1 MALLQLEN
9 ACLSFGH
16 VALLDSTKLILNEN
30 ERVALVG
37 RNGAGKS
44 SVLKVLSGVYELD
57 DGRYWKADNLR
68 IAYLEQDIIK
78 DKEKTVFEVVS
89 DGLPEVGKVLYEYHQ
104 AVIAVSAS
112 QNQSELDN
120 LATLQT
126 KLETVNGWHFEQQIE
141 SIISKLDLS
150 PDDLI
155 ADMSGGQMRRVFLA
169 KALVGEPDVLML
181 DEPTNHLDIP
191 SILWLENF
199 LLNLNSSLL
208 FITHDR
214 SFLSN
219 LATRIIDLD
228 RGELI
233 SYPGNYSAYL
243 TLKEKQ
249 LEEQMKQ
256 NALFDKKLNDEE
268 KWIRQGI
275 KARRTRNEGRVRA
288 LESLRVER
296 SKRRDKQGNVK
307 FSLDSAERSGKL
319 VVELDKVNFNYTEKC
334 MVKNL
339 SLRVMRG
346 DRIGIIGPNGI
357 GKSTLLKLLL
367 DELKP
372 DSGSIELGTKL
383 QIAYFD
389 QHREQLDLESTV
401 FDNVNNGQEYVE
413 VQGQSRH
420 VMGYLQDFLFSP
432 ERVRSPVKTLS
443 GGERNRLLIA
453 RLFTQPANFLILDEP
468 TNDLDI
474 ETLELLESLLL
485 NYEGTILVVSHDR
498 QFLDN
503 IVTSTLVLSGD
514 GVINEYVGGYGDYIR
529 QIANSNSVNSDNKD
543 QNRLKSVNKTSRST
557 VKNNI
562 KNSTKAKL
570 SYKEQHELKEV
581 TSKIE
586 KLEQK
591 QQNLQKQLNDP
602 DIYKKSGT
610 DIAKIH
616 LDMKNLSSEL
626 DDAFLRWEE
635 LESI

>member
-16 VALLDSTKLILNEN
+16 VALLDSTKLIINEN

-44 SVLKVLSGVYELD
+44 SVLKVLFGEYELD
-57 DGRYWKADNLR
+57 DGRYWKTDNLK
-68 IAYLEQDIIK
+68 ISYLEQDIIK
-78 DKEKTVFEVVS
+78 DKDKTVFEVVS

-104 AVIAVSAS
+104 ALVIVSTS
-112 QNQSELDN
+112 QNQSDLDH
-120 LATLQT
+120 LARLQT
-126 KLETVNGWHFEQQIE
+126 QLESVNGWHFEQQIE
-141 SIISKLDLS
+141 SIISKLDLL

-199 LLNLNSSLL
+199 LLSINSTIL

-243 TLKEKQ
+243 SLKEKQ

-288 LESLRVER
+288 LESLRLER
-296 SKRRDKQGNVK
+296 SKRREKQGNVK
-307 FSLDSAERSGKL
+307 FSLDNADSSGKL
-319 VVELDKVNFNYTEKC
+319 VIELEKVNFNYEQKC
-334 MVKNL
+334 MVNNL

-346 DRIGIIGPNGI
+346 DRIGIVGPNGV

-367 DELKP
+367 NELAP
-372 DSGSIELGTKL
+372 DSGSIRLGTKL

-413 VQGQSRH
+413 IQGQSRH

-453 RLFTQPANFLILDEP
+453 RLFTQPANLLILDEP

-485 NYEGTILVVSHDR
+485 NYKGTILVVSHDR

-503 IVTSTLVLSGD
+503 IVTSTLVLSGN

-529 QIANSNSVNSDNKD
+529 QIASNRGKDSDTIK
-543 QNRLKSVNKTSRST
+543 LKRQKGVNKVSSSGN
-557 VKNNI
+557 KNN
-562 KNSTKAKL
+562 TKAKL
-570 SYKEQHELKEV
+570 SYKEQHELKEI

-586 KLEQK
+586 KLEQR
-591 QQNLQKQLNDP
+591 QQKLQIQLNDP
-602 DIYKKSGT
+602 VVYKQNGT
-610 DIAKIH
+610 EIAT
-616 LDMKNLSSEL
+616 LQLEMKNLSTEL
-626 DDAFLRWEE
+626 EDAFLRWEE

>member
-16 VALLDSTKLILNEN
+16 VALLDSTKLILNAN

-44 SVLKVLSGVYELD
+44 SVLKILSGEYELD
-57 DGRYWKADNLR
+57 DGRYWKADNLK
-68 IAYLEQDIIK
+68 ISYLEQDLIK

-104 AVIAVSAS
+104 AVVIVSTS
-112 QNQSELDN
+112 QNQSDLDK
-120 LATLQT
+120 LAKLQA
-126 KLETVNGWHFEQQIE
+126 KLESVNGWHFEQQIE
-141 SIISKLDLS
+141 LIISKLDLS
-150 PDDLI
+150 ADDKI

-228 RGELI
+228 RGELT
-233 SYPGNYSAYL
+233 SYPGNYNAYL
-243 TLKEKQ
+243 KLKEKQ
-249 LEEQMKQ
+249 LEEQLKQ

-288 LESLRVER
+288 LESLRLER
-296 SKRRDKQGNVK
+296 TKRRDKQGNVK
-307 FSLDSAERSGKL
+307 FSLDTADRSGKL
-319 VVELDKVNFNYTEKC
+319 VVELDNIQFNYGDQC
-334 MVKNL
+334 MVRNL
-339 SLRVMRG
+339 SMRIKRG

-357 GKSTLLKLLL
+357 GKSTLLKLIL

-372 DSGSIELGTKL
+372 DKGSVHLGTKL

-389 QHREQLDLESTV
+389 QHREQLDLNATV

-413 VQGQSRH
+413 IQGQSRH

-485 NYEGTILVVSHDR
+485 NYDGTILVVSHDR
-498 QFLDN
+498 LFLDN
-503 IVTSTLVLSGD
+503 IVTSTLALSGD
-514 GVINEYVGGYGDYIR
+514 GVINEYVGGYDDYIR
-529 QIANSNSVNSDNKD
+529 QIGTINSLNSDKKGE
-543 QNRLKSVNKTSRST
+543 NRQKSVNKASNPL
-557 VKNNI
+557 VKNTR
-562 KNSTKAKL
+562 KNNNKVKL
-570 SYKEQHELKEV
+570 SYKEQHELKEI
-581 TSKIE
+581 TLKIE
-586 KLEQK
+586 KLEQE
-591 QQNLQKQLNDP
+591 QQFLNKQLNDP
-602 DIYKKSGT
+602 EFYKKSGT
-610 DIAKIH
+610 EIATVQ
-616 LDMKNLSSEL
+616 LNMKNITREL
-626 DDAFLRWEE
+626 DDTFLRWEE
-635 LESI
+635 LDNI

>member
-1 MALLQLEN
+1 MALLQLDN

-16 VALLDSTKLILNEN
+16 VALLDSTKLILNER

-44 SVLKVLSGVYELD
+44 SVLKVLSGEYELD
-57 DGRYWKADNLR
+57 DGSYWKTDNLT
-68 IAYLEQDIIK
+68 IAYLEQDLIK
-78 DKEKTVFEVVS
+78 DKEKSVFEVVS
-89 DGLPEVGKVLYEYHQ
+89 DGLPEVGNILYEYHQ
-104 AVIAVSAS
+104 AVVTVSTS
-112 QNQSELDN
+112 QEQSDLDN
-120 LATLQT
+120 LARLQS
-126 KLETVNGWHFEQQIE
+126 KLESVNGWHFEQQIE
-141 SIISKLDLS
+141 SIISKLELS
-150 PDDLI
+150 ADDKI
-155 ADMSGGQMRRVFLA
+155 ADMSGGQKRRVFLA

-243 TLKEKQ
+243 ELKEKQ
-249 LEEQMKQ
+249 LEEQLKQ

-288 LESLRVER
+288 LEALRVER
-296 SKRRDKQGNVK
+296 SKRREKQGNVK
-307 FSLDSAERSGKL
+307 FSLDTADRSGKL
-319 VVELDKVNFNYTEKC
+319 VVELEKVNFSFENNC
-334 MVKNL
+334 MVKDL
-339 SLRVMRG
+339 SLRIMRG

-367 DELKP
+367 GELKP
-372 DSGSIELGTKL
+372 DQGNIRLGTKL
-383 QIAYFD
+383 EVAYFD
-389 QHREQLDLESTV
+389 QHREQLNLEASV

-413 VQGQSRH
+413 IQGQSRH
-420 VMGYLQDFLFSP
+420 VIGYLQDFLFSP

-453 RLFTQPANFLILDEP
+453 RLFTQAANFLILDEP

-485 NYEGTILVVSHDR
+485 NYQGTILVVSHDR

-503 IVTSTLVLSGD
+503 IVTGTLVLSGN
-514 GVINEYVGGYGDYIR
+514 GVITEFVGGYGDYIR
-529 QIANSNSVNSDNKD
+529 QLRNTKSNNSDKKPTNSQKIVNTNSIKANK
-543 QNRLKSVNKTSRST
+543 KTNE
-557 VKNNI
+557 NN
-562 KNSTKAKL
+562 NKAKL
-570 SYKEQHELKEV
+570 SYKEQHELKEI
-581 TSKIE
+581 TAKIE
-586 KLEQK
+586 KLEQR
-591 QQNLQKQLNDP
+591 QRILQNKLNDP
-602 DIYKKSGT
+602 EFYEQDGT
-610 DIAKIH
+610 EIAKVQ
-616 LDMKNLSSEL
+616 LDMKNLSKEL
-626 DDAFLRWEE
+626 DETFLRWEQ

>member
-16 VALLDSTKLILNEN
+16 VALLNSTKLLLNKN

-44 SVLKVLSGVYELD
+44 SVLKVLSEKYELD
-57 DGRYWKADNLR
+57 DGRYWKADNLK
-68 IAYLEQDIIK
+68 ISYLEQDIVQDK
-78 DKEKTVFEVVS
+78 DKSVFEVVS
-89 DGLPEVGKVLYEYHQ
+89 EGLPEVGSILSEYHQ
-104 AVIAVSAS
+104 AVVNVSNTH
-112 QNQSELDN
+112 NQSDLDT
-120 LATLQT
+120 LAKLQT
-126 KLETVNGWHFEQQIE
+126 KLEAVNGWHFEQQIE
-141 SIISKLDLS
+141 SIISKLELTA
-150 PDDLI
+150 DDRI
-155 ADMSGGQMRRVFLA
+155 ANMSGGQMRRVFLA

-191 SILWLENF
+191 SILWLEKF
-199 LLNLNSSLL
+199 LFNLNSSLL

-233 SYPGNYSAYL
+233 SYPGNYTGYL
-243 TLKEKQ
+243 ELKEKQ
-249 LEEQMKQ
+249 LEEQEKQ

-288 LESLRVER
+288 LESLRLER
-296 SKRRDKQGNVK
+296 SKRREKQGNVK
-307 FSLDSAERSGKL
+307 FSLDTAERSGKL
-319 VVELDKVNFNYTEKC
+319 VVELENVQFNYGDKCIVEK
-334 MVKNL
+334 L
-339 SLRVMRG
+339 SMRIMRG

-372 DSGSIELGTKL
+372 DSGSICLGTKL
-383 QIAYFD
+383 QIAYYD
-389 QHREQLDLESTV
+389 QHREQLDLDSTV
-401 FDNVNNGQEYVE
+401 FDNINNGQEYVE

-485 NYEGTILVVSHDR
+485 NYKGTILVVSHDR

-503 IVTSTLVLSGD
+503 IVTSTLVLSG
-514 GVINEYVGGYGDYIR
+514 GGIINEYVGGYGDYIR
-529 QIANSNSVNSDNKD
+529 QIGADNAVNSDKKSQNGQKYVIKPLNK
-543 QNRLKSVNKTSRST
+543 S
-557 VKNNI
+557 VKNNS
-562 KNSTKAKL
+562 KNNNKTKL
-570 SYKEQHELKEV
+570 SYNDQHELKKI

-586 KLEQK
+586 KLEQH
-591 QQNLQKQLNDP
+591 QQNLQKQMNDQAF
-602 DIYKKSGT
+602 YKQDGT
-610 DIAKIH
+610 EIAKVQ
-616 LDMKNLSSEL
+616 LEMKNLTQEL
-626 DDAFLRWEE
+626 EDVFLRWEE
-635 LESI
+635 LENS

>member
-9 ACLSFGH
+9 ASLSFGH
-16 VALLDSTKLILNEN
+16 VALLDSTKLILNNN

-44 SVLKVLSGVYELD
+44 SVLKVLTGEYELD
-57 DGRYWKADNLR
+57 DGRYWKTDNLR
-68 IAYLEQDIIK
+68 ISYLEQDLIK

-89 DGLPEVGKVLYEYHQ
+89 DGLPEVGKILTQYHQ
-104 AVIAVSAS
+104 AVVAVSSSNS
-112 QNQSELDN
+112 QSDLDR
-120 LATLQT
+120 LARFQA
-126 KLETVNGWHFEQQIE
+126 KLEAVNGWHFEQQIE
-141 SIISKLDLS
+141 SIISKLELS
-150 PDDLI
+150 ADDRV
-155 ADMSGGQMRRVFLA
+155 ADMSGGQKRRVFLA
-169 KALVGEPDVLML
+169 KALVGEPDVLLL

-233 SYPGNYSAYL
+233 SYPGNYTAYL

-249 LEEQMKQ
+249 LEEQLKQ

-288 LESLRVER
+288 LEALRSER

-307 FSLDSAERSGKL
+307 FSLDTADRSGKL
-319 VVELDKVNFNYTEKC
+319 VVELDKVDFNYDDAC

-339 SLRVMRG
+339 SLRIMRG
-346 DRIGIIGPNGI
+346 DRIGIIGPNGV

-367 DELKP
+367 DEIKP
-372 DSGSIELGTKL
+372 DQGTISLGTKL
-383 QIAYFD
+383 EIAYFD
-389 QHREQLDLESTV
+389 QHREQLNLESSV

-413 VQGQSRH
+413 IQGQSRH
-420 VMGYLQDFLFSP
+420 VIGYLQDFLFSP

-485 NYEGTILVVSHDR
+485 NYQGTILVVSHDR

-503 IVTSTLVLSGD
+503 IVTSTLVLSGN

-529 QIANSNSVNSDNKD
+529 QLGSKTAPKSDTNVQKSQKTVNSGDSNF
-543 QNRLKSVNKTSRST
+543 
-557 VKNNI
+557 KNNSA
-562 KNSTKAKL
+562 KSKGNNKL
-570 SYKEQHELKEV
+570 SYKEQHELKEI

-586 KLEQK
+586 KLEQQ
-591 QQNLQKQLNDP
+591 QQNLTKQMNAPEFYKQNGTEIAEIQLN
-602 DIYKKSGT
+602 
-610 DIAKIH
+610 
-616 LDMKNLSSEL
+616 MKNITQEL
-626 DDAFLRWEE
+626 DDSFNRWEE
-635 LESI
+635 LENS

>member
-16 VALLDSTKLILNEN
+16 VALLDSTKLILNNN

-44 SVLKVLSGVYELD
+44 SVLKVLTGEYELD
-57 DGRYWKADNLR
+57 DGRYWKTDNLK
-68 IAYLEQDIIK
+68 ISYLEQDLIK

-89 DGLPEVGKVLYEYHQ
+89 NGLPEVGQVLYEYHQ
-104 AVIAVSAS
+104 AVVAISTS
-112 QNQSELDN
+112 HEQSDLDK
-120 LATLQT
+120 LARLQS
-126 KLETVNGWHFEQQIE
+126 KLESVNGWHFEQQIE
-141 SIISKLDLS
+141 SIISKLELS
-150 PDDLI
+150 VDDKI
-155 ADMSGGQMRRVFLA
+155 ADMSGGQKRRVFLA
-169 KALVGEPDVLML
+169 KALVGEPEVLLL

-199 LLNLNSSLL
+199 LLNLNTSLL

-228 RGELI
+228 RGDLV
-233 SYPGNYSAYL
+233 SYPGNYTAYL
-243 TLKEKQ
+243 ALKEKQ
-249 LEEQMKQ
+249 LEEQEKQ

-288 LESLRVER
+288 LESLRLER
-296 SKRRDKQGNVK
+296 SKRREKQGNVK
-307 FSLDSAERSGKL
+307 FSLDTAERSGKL
-319 VVELDKVNFNYTEKC
+319 VVELEKVNFSFGDKC
-334 MVKNL
+334 MMKNF
-339 SLRVMRG
+339 STRIMRG
-346 DRIGIIGPNGI
+346 DRIGIVGPNGI

-372 DSGSIELGTKL
+372 DSGAIRLGTKL
-383 QIAYFD
+383 EIAYFD
-389 QHREQLDLESTV
+389 QHREQLDLEATV
-401 FDNVNNGQEYVE
+401 FDNVNDGQEYVE
-413 VQGQSRH
+413 IQGQSRH

-453 RLFTQPANFLILDEP
+453 RLFTQAANFLILDEP

-485 NYEGTILVVSHDR
+485 NYKGTILVVSHDR

-529 QIANSNSVNSDNKD
+529 QLGNSNKTTSDKKTNASQKNVSKTTTNSA
-543 QNRLKSVNKTSRST
+543 
-557 VKNNI
+557 VKNTKDN
-562 KNSTKAKL
+562 NKAKL
-570 SYKEQHELKEV
+570 SFKEQQELRKV

-586 KLEQK
+586 KLEQ
-591 QQNLQKQLNDP
+591 QQQILQKQLNDP
-602 DIYKKSGT
+602 DFYKQSGT
-610 DIAKIH
+610 EIATIQ
-616 LDMKNLSSEL
+616 LDMKNLTLEL

-635 LESI
+635 LESM

>member
-1 MALLQLEN
+1 MALLQLDN

-16 VALLDSTKLILNEN
+16 VALLDSTKLILNEH

-44 SVLKVLSGVYELD
+44 SVLKVLSGEYELD
-57 DGRYWKADNLR
+57 DGSYWRTDNLK
-68 IAYLEQDIIK
+68 ISYLEQDLIK
-78 DKEKTVFEVVS
+78 DKEKSVFEVVS
-89 DGLPEVGKVLYEYHQ
+89 DGLPEVGKILYEYHQ
-104 AVIAVSAS
+104 AVVTVSTS
-112 QNQSELDN
+112 HKQSDLDK
-120 LATLQT
+120 LARLQT
-126 KLETVNGWHFEQQIE
+126 QLESVNGWHFEQQIDA
-141 SIISKLDLS
+141 IISKLELS
-150 PDDLI
+150 ADDKI
-155 ADMSGGQMRRVFLA
+155 ADMSGGQKRRVFLA

-233 SYPGNYSAYL
+233 SYPGNYNAYL
-243 TLKEKQ
+243 ALKEKQ
-249 LEEQMKQ
+249 LEEQLKQ

-296 SKRRDKQGNVK
+296 SKRREKQGNVK
-307 FSLDSAERSGKL
+307 FSLDTAERSGKL
-319 VVELDKVNFNYTEKC
+319 VVELENVNFSFDEQC
-334 MVKNL
+334 MVKDL
-339 SLRVMRG
+339 SLRIMRG
-346 DRIGIIGPNGI
+346 DRIGIVGPNGI

-367 DELKP
+367 DELQP
-372 DSGSIELGTKL
+372 DQGVVRLGTKL
-383 QIAYFD
+383 EIAYFD
-389 QHREQLDLESTV
+389 QHREQLNLEASV

-413 VQGQSRH
+413 IQGQSRH
-420 VMGYLQDFLFSP
+420 VIGYLQDFLFSP
-432 ERVRSPVKTLS
+432 ERIRSPVKTLS

-485 NYEGTILVVSHDR
+485 SYKGTILVVSHDR

-503 IVTSTLVLSGD
+503 IVTGTLVLSGN
-514 GVINEYVGGYGDYIR
+514 GVIKEFVGGYGDYIR
-529 QIANSNSVNSDNKD
+529 QLRSAKSSNSDKKSANSQKIVSSNSNKSSNKAIDN
-543 QNRLKSVNKTSRST
+543 N
-557 VKNNI
+557 
-562 KNSTKAKL
+562 KAKL
-570 SYKEQHELKEV
+570 SYKEQHELKEI
-581 TSKIE
+581 TAKIE
-586 KLEQK
+586 KLEQH
-591 QQNLQKQLNDP
+591 QQILQNKLNDP
-602 DIYKKSGT
+602 EFYKQDGT
-610 DIAKIH
+610 EIAKVQ
-616 LDMKNLSSEL
+616 LDMKDLSDEL
-626 DDAFLRWEE
+626 DKIFVRWEE
-635 LESI
+635 LENI

>member
-9 ACLSFGH
+9 ASLSFGH
-16 VALLDSTKLILNEN
+16 VALLDSTKLMLNNN

-44 SVLKVLSGVYELD
+44 SVLKVLTGEYELD
-57 DGRYWKADNLR
+57 DGRYWKTDNLR
-68 IAYLEQDIIK
+68 ISYLEQDLIK
-78 DKEKTVFEVVS
+78 DKDKTVFEVVS
-89 DGLPEVGKVLYEYHQ
+89 DGLPEVGKVLTEYHQ
-104 AVIAVSAS
+104 AVIAVSSSNS
-112 QNQSELDN
+112 QSDLDR
-120 LATLQT
+120 LATLQS
-126 KLETVNGWHFEQQIE
+126 KLEAVNGWHFEQQIE
-141 SIISKLDLS
+141 SIISKLELS
-150 PDDLI
+150 ADDKV
-155 ADMSGGQMRRVFLA
+155 ADMSGGQKRRVFLA
-169 KALVGEPDVLML
+169 KALVGEPDVLLL

-228 RGELI
+228 RGDLI

-243 TLKEKQ
+243 ALKEKQ
-249 LEEQMKQ
+249 LEEQLKQ

-288 LESLRVER
+288 LEALRSER
-296 SKRRDKQGNVK
+296 SKRREKQGNVK
-307 FSLDSAERSGKL
+307 FSLDTADRSGKL
-319 VVELDKVNFNYTEKC
+319 VVELDKVEFNYGESC

-339 SLRVMRG
+339 SMRIMRG
-346 DRIGIIGPNGI
+346 DRIGIIGPNGV

-367 DELKP
+367 DEIKP
-372 DSGSIELGTKL
+372 DQGVIRLGTKL
-383 QIAYFD
+383 EIAYFD
-389 QHREQLDLESTV
+389 QHREQLNLETSV

-413 VQGQSRH
+413 IQGQSRH
-420 VMGYLQDFLFSP
+420 VIGYLQDFLFSP

-485 NYEGTILVVSHDR
+485 NYQGSILVVSHDR

-503 IVTSTLVLSGD
+503 IVTSTVVLSGN

-529 QIANSNSVNSDNKD
+529 QLASKSSPKSDKKESKSQNTGSSAKTVNLTKSSEKTNK
-543 QNRLKSVNKTSRST
+543 V
-557 VKNNI
+557 
-562 KNSTKAKL
+562 KL
-570 SYKEQHELKEV
+570 SYKEQGELKKV

-586 KLEQK
+586 KLELE
-591 QQNLQKQLNDP
+591 QQNLQNLMNDP
-602 DIYKKSGT
+602 EFYKQDGT
-610 DIAKIH
+610 KIAAIQ
-616 LDMKNLSSEL
+616 LEMKNVTQELESS
-626 DDAFLRWEE
+626 FSRWEE
-635 LESI
+635 LEDI

>member
-1 MALLQLEN
+1 MALVQLEK

-16 VALLDSTKLILNEN
+16 VALLDSTKLMLNAN

-37 RNGAGKS
+37 RNGTGKS
-44 SVLKVLSGVYELD
+44 SVLKVLSGEYELD
-57 DGRYWKADNLR
+57 SGQYWKADNLK
-68 IAYLEQDIIK
+68 ISYLEQDLIK

-104 AVIAVSAS
+104 AVVIVSTS
-112 QNQSELDN
+112 QNQSDLDN
-120 LATLQT
+120 LAKLQA
-126 KLETVNGWHFEQQIE
+126 KLESVNGWHFEQQIE
-141 SIISKLDLS
+141 LIISKLDLS
-150 PDDLI
+150 ADDKI
-155 ADMSGGQMRRVFLA
+155 EDMSGGQMRRVFLA

-199 LLNLNSSLL
+199 LLNLNSSVL

-219 LATRIIDLD
+219 LATRIIDMD
-228 RGELI
+228 RGELT
-233 SYPGNYSAYL
+233 SYPGNYNAYL
-243 TLKEKQ
+243 KLKEKQ
-249 LEEQMKQ
+249 LEEQLKQ

-288 LESLRVER
+288 LESLRLER

-307 FSLDSAERSGKL
+307 FSLDNADRSGKL
-319 VVELDKVNFNYTEKC
+319 VVELDNIQFNYGDKC
-334 MVKNL
+334 MVRNL
-339 SLRVMRG
+339 SMRIKRG

-357 GKSTLLKLLL
+357 GKSTLLKLIL

-372 DSGSIELGTKL
+372 DKGSIQLGTKL

-389 QHREQLDLESTV
+389 QHREQLDLNATV

-413 VQGQSRH
+413 IQGQSRH

-498 QFLDN
+498 LFLDN
-503 IVTSTLVLSGD
+503 IVTSTLALSGD
-514 GVINEYVGGYGDYIR
+514 GVINEYVGGYDDYIR
-529 QIANSNSVNSDNKD
+529 QIGTINSLNSDKKGESR
-543 QNRLKSVNKTSRST
+543 QKSVNKESHSL
-557 VKNNI
+557 VKNSR
-562 KNSTKAKL
+562 KNNNKVKL
-570 SYKEQHELKEV
+570 SYKEQHELKKI

-586 KLEQK
+586 KLERE
-591 QQNLQKQLNDP
+591 QQFLNKQLNDP
-602 DIYKKSGT
+602 EFYKKSGT
-610 DIAKIH
+610 EIATVQ
-616 LDMKNLSSEL
+616 LNMKNITREL
-626 DDAFLRWEE
+626 DDTFQRWEE
-635 LESI
+635 LENI

>member
-1 MALLQLEN
+1 MALLQLEG

-16 VALLDSTKLILNEN
+16 VALLDSTKLILEKN

-44 SVLKVLSGVYELD
+44 SVLKILSGVYELD
-57 DGRYWKADNLR
+57 DGRYWKADNLK

-78 DKEKTVFEVVS
+78 DKDKTVFEVVS
-89 DGLPEVGKVLYEYHQ
+89 NGLPEVGKVLYEYHQ
-104 AVIAVSAS
+104 AVLAISS
-112 QNQSELDN
+112 SHSDSDLDK
-120 LATLQT
+120 LAKLQT
-126 KLETVNGWHFEQQIE
+126 KLESVNGWHFEQQIE

-150 PDDLI
+150 ADDLI

-199 LLNLNSSLL
+199 LVGLNSSLL

-233 SYPGNYSAYL
+233 SYPGNYNAYL
-243 TLKEKQ
+243 VLKEKQ
-249 LEEQMKQ
+249 LEEQLKQ

-288 LESLRVER
+288 LESLRLER

-307 FSLDSAERSGKL
+307 FSLDNADRSGKL
-319 VVELDKVNFNYTEKC
+319 VVELEKVNFNYEEKS

-339 SLRVMRG
+339 SMRIMRG

-367 DELKP
+367 GELAP
-372 DSGSIELGTKL
+372 DSGSIRLGTKL

-389 QHREQLDLESTV
+389 QHREQLNLESTV

-474 ETLELLESLLL
+474 ETLELLETLLL
-485 NYEGTILVVSHDR
+485 NYQGTILVVSHDR

-503 IVTSTLVLSGD
+503 IVTSTLVLSGN
-514 GVINEYVGGYGDYIR
+514 GLINEYVGGYGDYIR
-529 QIANSNSVNSDNKD
+529 QIANKNSSNSDNKV
-543 QNRLKSVNKTSRST
+543 QTSQKNVSKAPIANVNNTSKNNNKT
-557 VKNNI
+557 
-562 KNSTKAKL
+562 KL

-581 TSKIE
+581 TLKIE
-586 KLEQK
+586 KLEQ
-591 QQNLQKQLNDP
+591 QQQILQKQLNDP
-602 DIYKKSGT
+602 AFYKQNGT
-610 DIAKIH
+610 EIAKIK
-616 LDMKNLSSEL
+616 LEMKNLSLEL
-626 DDAFLRWEE
+626 DTTFLRWEE